1 MTQNIN
7 LRDRAAELTEY
18 WSPKVLGQVN
28 DQYLKVAKIK
38 GDLTWHKH
46 DAEDELFLI
55 LEGQLRMEYEGHY
68 VDLMKGDFHI
78 VPRGTMH
85 NPVCNEECLVA
96 LIETVSTKHT
106 GEVVMDKTRSLED
119 QLKPVK

>member
-1 MTQNIN
+1 MTQSIN

-18 WSPKVLGQVN
+18 WPPKVLGQVN

-55 LEGQLRMEYEGHY
+55 LEGRLRIEYEGHY
-68 VDLMKGDFHI
+68 VDLTKGDFHI
-78 VPRGTMH
+78 VPRGTLH

-96 LIETVSTKHT
+96 LIETVTTKHT
-106 GEVVMDKTRSLED
+106 GEVVMDKTRTLED
-119 QLKPVK
+119 QLKPF

>member
-55 LEGQLRMEYEGHY
+55 LEGRLRIEYEGHY
-68 VDLMKGDFHI
+68 VDLTKGDFHI
-78 VPRGTMH
+78 VPRGTLH

-96 LIETVSTKHT
+96 LIETVTTKHT
-106 GEVVMDKTRSLED
+106 GEVVMDKTRTLED
-119 QLKPVK
+119 QLKPF